1 VASYFFCLGLLLT
14 AIHAHHT
21 SGAAEGGVFEMGL
34 AQAASRAIIF
44 WLWYTALEPYVRR
57 LWPQSLISWTR
68 LLNGRWRDPLV
79 GRHLLLGCLFGLA
92 LNLAH
97 QSHLLSPQWLG
108 RPMRQFQT
116 SPSWTLAGLGG
127 LFADI
132 LYKQIDAVF
141 FAMFFLMCL
150 LLLLLVFRKMLV
162 ASIVFLAL
170 FTTLS
175 VLGAGPPSAMD
186 WVFGAVGMG
195 LIYWTLVQWG
205 FLAAAVALLC
215 SNLLT
220 FPLTTHW
227 SAWYAPHGLAGLALV
242 GLIALLGFFNS
253 SDRPIRRLAGP
264 I

>member
-1 VASYFFCLGLLLT
+1 
-14 AIHAHHT
+14 
-21 SGAAEGGVFEMGL
+21 
-34 AQAASRAIIF
+34 
-44 WLWYTALEPYVRR
+44 
-57 LWPQSLISWTR
+57 
-68 LLNGRWRDPLV
+68 
-79 GRHLLLGCLFGLA
+79 
-92 LNLAH
+92 
-97 QSHLLSPQWLG
+97 
-108 RPMRQFQT
+108 
-116 SPSWTLAGLGG
+116 
-127 LFADI
+127 
-132 LYKQIDAVF
+132 
-141 FAMFFLMCL
+141 MFFLMCL

-215 SNLLT
+215 STLLT